1 MTAASEGIVCRI
13 QGWRVCDEAES
24 GSDHQYIECAMLTAK
39 SREDQIQARS
49 SGWRTDTALN
59 VRDLEVGLLIARW
72 TNTSGVCS
80 EVPGADQRAKTFE
93 KLVTAA
99 CDYALERKAPL
110 RPGKPLVH
118 WWNAEIAGHR
128 KACVGAR
135 RRATRSNAR
144 LHRAYYQ
151 VGAGGSVADV
161 VSVVEEAE
169 TASRAY
175 NEARKALRI
184 AIVRSKAACWRQLI
198 ALVDEDV
205 WGKPYKLVTRKLQG
219 PPATSNMT
227 TESVMRITDVLFPTR
242 PPLVARVY
250 PAGEEFPPS
259 QLWRLTRRSEDPL
272 RREWTI

>member
-1 MTAASEGIVCRI
+1 VGRGRGSIVDVTAASEGIFSQI

-24 GSDHQYIECAMLTAK
+24 WSDNQYIEFAMLAAR
-39 SREDQIQARS
+39 SRETRSRWDQDFS
-49 SGWRTDTALN
+49 KGWRTDTGLN
-59 VRDLEVGLLIARW
+59 VRDLEVRLLIAQW

-80 EVPGADQRAKTFE
+80 EVPGADQHAKTFE

-99 CDYALERKAPL
+99 CDYALERKSPL
-110 RPGKPLVH
+110 RPGKPPVH

-144 LHRAYYQ
+144 LHRAYNRA
-151 VGAGGSVADV
+151 GAGGSVADV

-175 NEARKALRI
+175 KEARKALRI

-198 ALVDEDV
+198 PLVDEDV
-205 WGKPYKLVTRKLQG
+205 WGKPYKLDTRKLQG
-219 PPATSNMT
+219 PPVTSNMK
-227 TESVMRITDVLFPTR
+227 TESVMRITDVFFPTR

-250 PAGEEFPPS
+250 PAGEEFPPHKN
-259 QLWRLTRRSEDPL
+259 
-272 RREWTI
+272 